1 VCKFTRRA
9 AFVIAHDK
17 LYHLVL
23 PEVSPSFCHDGL
35 AHSQSYDDGLAH
47 IEMYPEVSP
56 SFCHDG
62 LAHSQSYDDGLA
74 HIELY
79 PEVSPSLCH
88 DGLAHSQFYD
98 DGLAHTKLY
107 LRSRPRSA
115 MMVSPTAS
123 STMMVSP
130 STWSTTMSF
139 PSTVSPSSTDIPSV
153 PASCLFYIP
162 LPIDSI
168 YAHSNLKVAQYLYQ

>member
-1 VCKFTRRA
+1 MGKFTRRV

-47 IEMYPEVSP
+47 IEMYLEVSP

-98 DGLAHTKLY
+98 DGLAHTKLC

-130 STWSTTMSF
+130 STWSTMMSL
-139 PSTVSPSSTDIPSV
+139 PSTVSPSVQRYPLR
-153 PASCLFYIP
+153 SCVTSFYIP
-162 LPIDSI
+162 LPIDPI
-168 YAHSNLKVAQYLYQ
+168 YAYTNLKVAQYLYQ